1 MSDPFNDLAS
11 PLAEATPDSID
22 DFLSHIDEL
31 LAAGT
36 PEKLTDPVLRR
47 GIELWRVEALKWN
60 SEEKTKAPRTRTP
73 KHAVSPPTQTRLT
86 IPLK

>member
-1 MSDPFNDLAS
+1 MSDPFNDLTS

-22 DFLSHIDEL
+22 EFLSHIDEL

-47 GIELWRVEALKWN
+47 GIELWRAEALKWT
-60 SEEKTKAPRTRTP
+60 SEEKTKTPRTKTP
-73 KHAVSPPTQTRLT
+73 KPVVSAPTQTRLT
-86 IPLK
+86 IPSK